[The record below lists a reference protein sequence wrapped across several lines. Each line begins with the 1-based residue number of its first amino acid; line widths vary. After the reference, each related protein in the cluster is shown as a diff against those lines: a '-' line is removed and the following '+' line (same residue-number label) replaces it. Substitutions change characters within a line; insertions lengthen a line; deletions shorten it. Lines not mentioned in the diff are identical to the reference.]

1 MVRGRAVPGS
11 KNGSNRGKGRN
22 KNKSKTKSR
31 SRISNALE
39 IAERELGGAS
49 DSDDEV
55 KSGMTGARD
64 RRIGKGRIGRGGGSR
79 SDDGTVVNLLK
90 RVREG
95 RSNRDGDSDDSG
107 SGSDS
112 SDSFVDEELDSDEA
126 YGSDAYDDVLNSKF
140 SQTIRDRR
148 KERRLKGELDGVS
161 SDDNRSSEEKN
172 SEEDENYTSIDED
185 ELMPLSAVW
194 DMDTKDQE
202 EKGNESGSE
211 SEAEGIRLRLDD
223 NLPSSEELTSEEEE
237 EEGEETKESES
248 ESESEEEN
256 PFDEISED
264 DDQVELK
271 TVTSGLLK
279 DSTKQHSSKRLT
291 NYGTGEENEFM
302 LPTTAGIDG
311 SEPAKLSLEDMLNVV
326 EDKSVVAKAD
336 LLTGG
341 KSLKVDIPLPLRI
354 QERNERQAAYEIS
367 KKEVDKW
374 NDTVLQN
381 RRAEHLSFPMKT
393 TETSSPNES
402 SVFVKPTNESVQT
415 NLQQQVD
422 KLLTESNL
430 VDPAKVD
437 TFEQLTEAKMT
448 PQEMKKRTI
457 ELRLMR
463 ELMFREERKA
473 RRLKKIKS
481 KTYHRIKKK
490 EQQRNREL
498 AGLDGEQNV
507 DDEERDI
514 ARARERM
521 TLKHS
526 TNSKWARD
534 MIKHGM
540 TNDIE
545 TRDEM
550 EEMLR
555 QKEKLKAKM
564 MDKGSLDESDEEE
577 GLSDIEKSASEEE
590 LEESRAKLGKSGVL
604 NMAFMKNA
612 EARER
617 EANREEIARLRA
629 FENGEEPD
637 MLRGSASD
645 EENNDA
651 TVRLNKG
658 RRVYTPSNLQF
669 KDELKDITQKAI
681 EEQEIDES
689 TTLVK
694 RLGQKNGKVLAVDES
709 KETSSNAEDFDDKQD
724 KTVAVAEN
732 PWLVGSDD
740 DNANGGKDVQPLKK
754 SSKVSIVGKDSSEEA
769 KAALK
774 IAKDAKKHKK
784 KSKKSNG
791 NKDGAETNNEVLLA
805 SDSASKLRVADP
817 HLDSADENSDTGHD
831 FMFKQQDVIA
841 EAFADDDVVAKFN
854 EEKRQVEMDEDDKE
868 EDVTLP
874 GWGGGWAGVGTN
886 PNKRRKVIKKVKGVV
901 KKENRRDKNLKNV
914 IINERMNK
922 RSMKYQASAVPFPY
936 ESKEQ
941 YERSLRMPIGQ
952 EWTTSHTYRQM
963 IKPRIMT
970 KPGEVIDPIK
980 APFK

>member
-1 MVRGRAVPGS
+1 MVRGRAAPRS
-11 KNGSNRGKGRN
+11 KKGSNKSQS
-22 KNKSKTKSR
+22 KSKSKSR
-31 SRISNALE
+31 SWISNALE

-55 KSGMTGARD
+55 KSGTSGARD
-64 RRIGKGRIGRGGGSR
+64 GRRRGRGNR
-79 SDDGTVVNLLK
+79 SDDDTVVNLLK
-90 RVREG
+90 RVRQG
-95 RSNRDGDSDDSG
+95 RSNKYGNGDDDDSG

-140 SQTIRDRR
+140 SQTIRDRQ
-148 KERRLKGELDGVS
+148 KKRRSKGELDGTS
-161 SDDNRSSEEKN
+161 SDDDRSPEEN
-172 SEEDENYTSIDED
+172 DEDDENYTSIDED

-211 SEAEGIRLRLDD
+211 SEVGRFQLRLDD
-223 NLPSSEELTSEEEE
+223 NLPSSEDLTSEEEA
-237 EEGEETKESES
+237 EGEKTKGSGSES
-248 ESESEEEN
+248 ESEYESESEEDN

-302 LPTTAGIDG
+302 LPTTVSTDG
-311 SEPAKLSLEDMLNVV
+311 NEPAKLSLEDMLNVV

-336 LLTGG
+336 LLTSG

-381 RRAEHLSFPMKT
+381 RRAEHLSFPMKAPV
-393 TETSSPNES
+393 SSSFNES
-402 SVFVKPTNESVQT
+402 SVFVKPSNESIQT

-498 AGLDGEQNV
+498 AGLDGDQNI

-540 TNDIE
+540 TNDAQ

-564 MDKGSLDESDEEE
+564 MDKGSSDESDEAE
-577 GLSDIEKSASEEE
+577 GLSDIEKSASETE
-590 LEESRAKLGKSGVL
+590 LEERRAKLGKSGVL

-637 MLRGSASD
+637 MLRGNASD

-669 KDELKDITQKAI
+669 KDELKDVTKKAI

-694 RLGQKNGKVLAVDES
+694 RLGRKNGKVSAMAES
-709 KETSSNAEDFDDKQD
+709 EETSTNSKDFDDKQD
-724 KTVAVAEN
+724 ETVAEAEN
-732 PWLVGSDD
+732 PWLVESDD
-740 DNANGGKDVQPLKK
+740 DDVNAGKDVQPLKR
-754 SSKVSIVGKDSSEEA
+754 SSKVSIVGKDSSEDA

-791 NKDGAETNNEVLLA
+791 NKGSAETNDEVLLA
-805 SDSASKLRVADP
+805 SDSTSKLRVADP
-817 HLDSADENSDTGHD
+817 YLDSADENSDTGHD

-841 EAFADDDVVAKFN
+841 EAFADDDVVAEFN

-886 PNKRRKVIKKVKGVV
+886 PNKKRKVIKKIKGVV

-922 RSMKYQASAVPFPY
+922 RSVKYQASAVPFPY